1 MNKLIIS
8 ALLIVCLVGM
18 IGTAAAEPY
27 NLRIY
32 NAAGTAPAANPLG
45 LVPGNSIVLS
55 LYMETMVN
63 DSDTFLI
70 NPAVITA
77 WNGGNPADVTVTYTT
92 GVLTPNGSDPYTQ
105 VGEVNITLSPTALVG
120 AGYNIQIRANGS
132 LPMDI
137 GLASRNVDSIPEFPT
152 VALPIATILGLM
164 FIISSRKKK
173 E

>member
-1 MNKLIIS
+1 
-8 ALLIVCLVGM
+8 M
-18 IGTAAAEPY
+18 IGTATADPY

-32 NAAGTAPAANPLG
+32 DTAGNAPAANPLG
-45 LVPGNSIVLS
+45 LLPGDSIVLS
-55 LYMETMVN
+55 LCMESMVN
-63 DSDTFLI
+63 DSDTFPI

-77 WNGGNPADVTVTYTT
+77 WDGGNSADVTVTYTT
-92 GVLTPNGSDPYTQ
+92 GVLTPNGNDPHIQ

-120 AGYNIQIRANGS
+120 AGYNIQIGANGS

-137 GLASRNVDSIPEFPT
+137 GLASRNVNSIPEFPT
-152 VALPIATILGLM
+152 IALPIAGILGLM